1 MHKMSKE
8 SAANFAAIQSRLTNA
23 EKILKTVLEDEENT
37 SRQYLVALIRT
48 YFNTRAIR
56 KDNDEKKI

>member
-8 SAANFAAIQSRLTNA
+8 SATTLAGLQSRLTNA
-23 EKILKTVLEDEENT
+23 EKILKTVLEDEQDT
-37 SRQYLVALIRT
+37 SRQYLVALVRT

-56 KDNDEKKI
+56 KDNNEKTI